1 MITTRFPIQGDH
13 MTPIGVDVNEYLWD
27 VTEDAKFDVNESA
40 SKKKKT
46 ED

>member
-1 MITTRFPIQGDH
+1 MQGSH

-27 VTEDAKFDVNESA
+27 VTEDTKFNVKESA
-40 SKKKKT
+40 SKKQKT